1 MNIVGISAC
10 TSGIAHT
17 YIAKE
22 KLIKAG
28 QELGHKVRIETQGTI
43 GIEDELTTKE
53 IAEADLVIIAAD
65 IKVSGKERF
74 LGKKIVEVPTHIAI
88 KAPKQLYQKIDA
100 ELNKQW
106 GGLIYAKENAN
117 KKACFN
123 SY

>member
-28 QELGHKVRIETQGTI
+28 FEFGHKVRIETQGTI
-43 GIEDELTTKE
+43 GIEDELTKE
-53 IAEADLVIIAAD
+53 EIEEADLVIIAAD

-74 LGKKIVEVPTHIAI
+74 KGKRIVEIPTNIAI
-88 KAPKQLYQKIDA
+88 KAPKQLYKKIEA
-100 ELNKQW
+100 ELNSKP
-106 GGLIYAKENAN
+106 
-117 KKACFN
+117 
-123 SY
+123 

>member
-28 QELGHKVRIETQGTI
+28 QEFGHKVRIETQGTI
-43 GIEDELTTKE
+43 GIEDELTADE
-53 IAEADLVIIAAD
+53 IKAADLVIIAAD

-74 LGKKIVEVPTHIAI
+74 KGKRIVEVPTHIAI
-88 KAPKQLYQKIDA
+88 KAPKQLYKKIEA
-100 ELNKQW
+100 ELNKNQ
-106 GGLIYAKENAN
+106 
-117 KKACFN
+117 
-123 SY
+123 